1 MKNQQLTALGQQNFC
16 ELTEEE
22 LISVRGG
29 DKILYWIGYYLGK
42 LVRAGA
48 EENSIGMTAY
58 DVAL

>member
-1 MKNQQLTALGQQNFC
+1 MKDQKQKRMESVGYC

-22 LISVRGG
+22 MISVRGG
-29 DKILYWIGYYLGK
+29 DKFFYWIGYYLGK